1 MNSTSLTDNE
11 TDNSHPTAM
20 DTMDNSLYSLNP
32 LSTPTPD
39 CKAVP
44 ETVG

>member
-20 DTMDNSLYSLNP
+20 NTMDNSRYSPNP